1 MFSILE
7 RIQTIFVVNSK
18 AQNICMKKITP
29 FRWLL
34 LCVLLAFSQ
43 LTLSQFKLTDKV
55 PVDQNVKIGKLSNG
69 LTYYIRKNVKPEKKV
84 ELRLVVNAGSVL
96 EDSSQQGL
104 AHFMEHMNFNGSE
117 HFPKNELVSYL
128 QSIGVKFGADLNAY
142 TGFDE
147 TVYILPLPTDDPKK
161 VEQGFTIIED
171 WAGNALLDTT
181 EINKERGVVL
191 EESRL
196 GKGADERMS
205 KKYLP
210 KLFNGSLYAERL
222 PIGKDDTIKSFK
234 PATLSR
240 FYKTWYRPDLEAV
253 IVVGDIDPSVAEEEI
268 KKHFNH
274 FEDPDKEKQRP
285 SIIPIANRTTSE

>member
-69 LTYYIRKNVKPEKKV
+69 LTYYIRRNSKPEKKV

-96 EDSSQQGL
+96 EEPDQQGL
-104 AHFMEHMNFNGSE
+104 AHFMEHMNFNGSK

-128 QSIGVKFGADLNAY
+128 QSIGVQFGADLNAY
-142 TGFDE
+142 TSFDQ
-147 TVYILPLPTDDPKK
+147 TVSILPIPTDKPGNLEK
-161 VEQGFTIIED
+161 GFQIVED
-171 WAGNALLDTT
+171 WAHAAQLTGKDID
-181 EINKERGVVL
+181 EERNVVL

-196 GKGADERMS
+196 GKGAEDRMM
-205 KKYLP
+205 KKYFP
-210 KLFNGSLYAERL
+210 KYAAGTLYAERL
-222 PIGKDDTIKSFK
+222 PIGKDEVLKSFK
-234 PATLSR
+234 YDVIR
-240 FYKTWYRPDLEAV
+240 RYYKDWYRPNLQAV
-253 IVVGDIDPSVAEEEI
+253 AIVGD
-268 KKHFNH
+268 
-274 FEDPDKEKQRP
+274 
-285 SIIPIANRTTSE
+285 